1 MSAASRPG
9 RGFETRSSNVA
20 CNPPASVSGN
30 AIGSSDKRVGWR
42 IATDPPTGK
51 LPWVH
56 VPVSAMRR
64 TRFCSAWRHYIS
76 ALAKTWDFKKLHV
89 ESVRPGRL
97 MRWSRHCSPPSIIP
111 IPNGV
116 SLWTQFR
123 QIVVGSPLVGDRLR
137 RRRSGHPSMLKASGM
152 ALKMCARPSRE
163 QSDASHAATTSLADQ
178 VRLL

>member
-89 ESVRPGRL
+89 ESVRPRAAHALVKALLPAQYHSDPERGLAVDPVQANRGR
-97 MRWSRHCSPPSIIP
+97 ITA
-111 IPNGV
+111 G
-116 SLWTQFR
+116 
-123 QIVVGSPLVGDRLR
+123 
-137 RRRSGHPSMLKASGM
+137 RRSAMKTEIRSPIDAEGQWDGIKDVRAPVTGAIRRVACGHNF
-152 ALKMCARPSRE
+152 
-163 QSDASHAATTSLADQ
+163 TS
-178 VRLL
+178 